1 MFENNKN
8 EPKRSREWPVKKQS
22 TRKYGLRKKKPKAHL
37 EKVDNVVIEE
47 KRQVDVAQMVER
59 PLPTT
64 VANLINALRSQFMTL
79 PRDVLKV
86 DS

>member
-1 MFENNKN
+1 MNEKEAGNGQFKN
-8 EPKRSREWPVKKQS
+8 SRHVS
-22 TRKYGLRKKKPKAHL
+22 TDWGQKKPKAHL